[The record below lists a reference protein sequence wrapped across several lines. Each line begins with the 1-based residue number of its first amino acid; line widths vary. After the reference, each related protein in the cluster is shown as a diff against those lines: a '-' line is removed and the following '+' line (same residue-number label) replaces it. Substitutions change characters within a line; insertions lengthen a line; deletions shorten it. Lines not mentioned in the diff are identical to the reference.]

1 MFCNGSWVVYL
12 EFNVLNLV
20 FNFSNLESEE
30 HVWLRGSISDPDRFS
45 RSTMTRDDIFHKH
58 TSSAFVK
65 LLSLG

>member
-12 EFNVLNLV
+12 EFNVLNLL
-20 FNFSNLESEE
+20 FDFSNLESEE
-30 HVWLRGSISDPDRFS
+30 HVWLRGSISNPDRFS
-45 RSTMTRDDIFHKH
+45 RSTMTRDDICHKH